1 MRHRSRTLAL
11 LTAAPLALGTAV
23 SGTAAPSPAVDGT
36 PVSVH
41 VEGLRSTRGQV
52 LACLTTQPA
61 AFPDCRDDATARK
74 LVVPADRAADLD
86 FGPVAPGRYAVA
98 LLHDENGNG
107 RADMALVI
115 PREGFGFSRN
125 PAIRFGPP
133 VFTRAAFTVGAVPVR
148 ETIRMRYIL

>member
-1 MRHRSRTLAL
+1 MLIGAL
-11 LTAAPLALGTAV
+11 LILAPLALG
-23 SGTAAPSPAVDGT
+23 AAAGSAAAGGT

-52 LACLTTQPA
+52 LACLTTRPA
-61 AFPDCRDDATARK
+61 AFPDCRDDADARK
-74 LVVPADRAADLD
+74 LVVPSALATDLD

-107 RADMALVI
+107 RADMALMI

-133 VFTRAAFTVGAVPVR
+133 AFARAAFTVGAAPVR